1 MILSWTDWY
10 ERLTRM
16 AMAIEFNQ
24 IHNVVRTY
32 QRAIHLSPSAG
43 QDAEQVGH
51 VEEDQISISPDARER
66 ETIHLTDEVHGVTN

>member
-43 QDAEQVGH
+43 QDAEQAGACGRG
-51 VEEDQISISPDARER
+51 PDFYFPRCARA
-66 ETIHLTDEVHGVTN
+66 